1 MLPACLP
8 VCLHRSAVPGSQPF
22 CPKGPVT
29 RRASVHLQC
38 SQTLAAEL
46 QRQRLQQADG
56 GDAASGAGTP
66 GGAAEQAALSHE
78 QREAGQGAAHE
89 GAEPFGT
96 EAELGESQTSGGEE
110 QHAAGGEGEGRSAA
124 GSEAPQ
130 APDPAH
136 LSVSHAAAWAAHH
149 ITANSTSNGAAGS
162 PRPGHA
168 RPTPQE
174 PTPPGAA
181 EEDGWQLVSDQAA
194 AWKLQGGALLA
205 RAAEHPSYS
214 RDREGFRNILMTA
227 MMSIPWCGARKGG
240 ARCGRWDTA
249 GRPYA
254 CGSGTEG
261 GQAAPALTC
270 GTLTGGQQRRLA
282 AAQQRR
288 ASPLLHPAQAAAKR
302 LPPRV
307 PLRDAAADQVCGAGT
322 ADLVLTLT

>member
-1 MLPACLP
+1 M
-8 VCLHRSAVPGSQPF
+8 
-22 CPKGPVT
+22 T
-29 RRASVHLQC
+29 RRASVHLQRL
-38 SQTLAAEL
+38 QTLAAEL

-56 GDAASGAGTP
+56 GDAASGAGAP

-96 EAELGESQTSGGEE
+96 EAELGEPQTSGGEE

-136 LSVSHAAAWAAHH
+136 LSGSHAAAWAAHH

-240 ARCGRWDTA
+240 AVWALGYGRAALCLWQRHRGWPSRSGPDLWHAYGRATTTACRCPAATSVAPLACRA
-249 GRPYA
+249 GRCQATTPPSA
-254 CGSGTEG
+254 ATRRCCRSGV
-261 GQAAPALTC
+261 
-270 GTLTGGQQRRLA
+270 RRWHG
-282 AAQQRR
+282 
-288 ASPLLHPAQAAAKR
+288 PIWW
-302 LPPRV
+302 
-307 PLRDAAADQVCGAGT
+307 
-322 ADLVLTLT
+322 